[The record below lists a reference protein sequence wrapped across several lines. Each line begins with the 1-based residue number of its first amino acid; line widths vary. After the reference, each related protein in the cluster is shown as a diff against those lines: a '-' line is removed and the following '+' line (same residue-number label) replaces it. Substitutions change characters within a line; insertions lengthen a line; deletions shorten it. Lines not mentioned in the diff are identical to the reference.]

1 MVKKDKKLYILIN
14 NKMQKRTKILITIL
28 FVILVISN
36 IFFIYEY
43 LLSSRNM
50 EIMIQKQQI
59 NSKILSFTQLFMD
72 KVLQGSTTVS
82 FDDRL
87 QLENSVRA
95 LNDNEIFSSWQKFTN
110 AKSQTEIQQDFY
122 KLFDLLLKSIEI

>member
-1 MVKKDKKLYILIN
+1 
-14 NKMQKRTKILITIL
+14 
-28 FVILVISN
+28 
-36 IFFIYEY
+36 
-43 LLSSRNM
+43 M